1 MGLTDR
7 ITSLGSG
14 RKSPIARAEEIFKI
28 DLARATGK
36 VLRRLWAGWQ
46 VDSAADMSAEV
57 SFYFVLSCFPF
68 LLVLTALLAWIN
80 QTSGLYAFSSW
91 LTNYMP
97 VSAQETI
104 LSTMADLSKGSG
116 GILSFGLLLT
126 IWSASTGFMSL
137 MDALTKI
144 YGVKEDRSYIKRRA
158 LAIVAT
164 LVIAVFLLACF
175 GVWSAGHL
183 LAAVFSR
190 NLAMLDEQF
199 QWLRWLVTLAM
210 ICIAVDLINYFLPR
224 KRLRWRWVT
233 PGAVLT
239 ALCFVIASALL
250 RVYVNYNTNMA
261 HIYGALTG
269 FIVMMLWIYLVNL
282 SILLGAQ
289 TDAAVAGNS
298 GQHRES

>member
-7 ITSLGSG
+7 GTALGRDQKG
-14 RKSPIARAEEIFKI
+14 LVDRAEKI
-28 DLARATGK
+28 VNVDLPREAGK
-36 VLRRLWAGWQ
+36 LLRRLWCGWQ
-46 VDSAADMSAEV
+46 VDSAADMAAEV

-80 QTSGLYAFSSW
+80 QTSGLYAFSYW

-97 VSAQETI
+97 VSAQEMI

-126 IWSASTGFMSL
+126 VWSASTGFMSL

-144 YGVKEDRSYIKRRA
+144 YGVKEERSYIKRRV
-158 LAIVAT
+158 LAIAAT
-164 LVIAVFLLACF
+164 LVMALFLLACF

-183 LAAVFSR
+183 LAAVFTR
-190 NLAMLDEQF
+190 NLAMLDTQF
-199 QWLRWLVTLAM
+199 KWVRWLVTLAM
-210 ICIAVDLINYFLPR
+210 VCIGVDLINYFLPR
-224 KRLRWRWVT
+224 KHLRWRWVT

-239 ALCFVIASALL
+239 ALCFIIAGGLL
-250 RVYVNYNTNMA
+250 SFYVNHNTNMA
-261 HIYGALTG
+261 RIYGTLTG

-289 TDAAVAGNS
+289 TDAAVIGNTRTTS
-298 GQHRES
+298 

>member
-7 ITSLGSG
+7 LTTLGKG
-14 RKSPIARAEEIFKI
+14 RKSLIARAEEIFKT
-28 DLARATGK
+28 DLTRETGK
-36 VLRRLWAGWQ
+36 ILRRLWCGWQ
-46 VDSAADMSAEV
+46 VDSAADMAAEV

-68 LLVLTALLAWIN
+68 LLVLTALLAWVN
-80 QTSGLYAFSSW
+80 QASGLKAFSSW

-97 VSAQETI
+97 ASAQEMI
-104 LSTMADLSKGSG
+104 LSTMAELSKGSG
-116 GILSFGLLLT
+116 GVLSFGLLLT
-126 IWSASTGFMSL
+126 IWSASSGFMSL

-144 YGVKEDRSYIKRRA
+144 YGVKEERSYIKRRGI
-158 LAIVAT
+158 AIVAT
-164 LVIAVFLLACF
+164 LVMALFLLACF

-183 LAAVFSR
+183 LAAVFTR
-190 NLAMLDEQF
+190 NLAMLDTQLK
-199 QWLRWLVTLAM
+199 WLRWLVTLAM

-224 KRLRWRWVT
+224 KHLRWRWVT

-250 RVYVNYNTNMA
+250 SLYVNHNTNMA
-261 HIYGALTG
+261 RIYGALTG

-298 GQHRES
+298 GTTS